1 MLLLLS
7 LGQPQAVGQV
17 LARQAWAPKHPY
29 PGASLIQCLI
39 AQNCHSASMI
49 HSWME
54 KGSGWMPALAW
65 LLLVMANQLVVLALQ
80 LHY

>member
-1 MLLLLS
+1 MLHLS

-17 LARQAWAPKHPY
+17 LARQACAPKHPY
-29 PGASLIQCLI
+29 PGGSLIQCLL
-39 AQNCHSASMI
+39 AQNCHFLARFSFFGWM
-49 HSWME
+49 SWM
-54 KGSGWMPALAW
+54 SPLAL

>member
-1 MLLLLS
+1 MLHLS

-17 LARQAWAPKHPY
+17 LARQAWAPKHRY

-39 AQNCHSASMI
+39 AQNCHFLARFSLF
-49 HSWME
+49 
-54 KGSGWMPALAW
+54 GWMPALAL